1 MISLRKIS
9 GVLLCLSVL
18 LSFTSCGELMEELF
32 GDGEDEPIQ
41 CNFSTALAGKWRVVA
56 AGDIE
61 NVPEEMAHVREGGE
75 VPCSIEWIEFSNGQA
90 HFHFSSEVVL
100 NRQSLGGGTLPSEMI
115 TDYTCPCDLD
125 GDGFVGFVFGF
136 ESEEGSAYHEFYKE
150 WVDLSGDGEMF
161 HYRANLWAYGRD
173 EDYATTLILYSDSYS
188 SSSYGYEME
197 RYDD

>member
-1 MISLRKIS
+1 MRLKDSILRMLLVSLTVVS
-9 GVLLCLSVL
+9 L
-18 LSFTSCGELMEELF
+18 TSCSELMDDLF
-32 GDGEDEPIQ
+32 GGDDEPIQ
-41 CNFSTALAGKWRVVA
+41 GNYTTALAGKWRVVK
-56 AGDIE
+56 AGYVE
-61 NVPEEMAHVREGGE
+61 NPSGEMAYVGE
-75 VPCSIEWIEFSNGQA
+75 ELPCSIEWIEFSNGQA

-188 SSSYGYEME
+188 SSSYGYEMG

>member
-1 MISLRKIS
+1 MRLKDSILRMLLVSLTVVS
-9 GVLLCLSVL
+9 L
-18 LSFTSCGELMEELF
+18 TSCSELMDDLF
-32 GDGEDEPIQ
+32 GGDDEPIQ
-41 CNFSTALAGKWRVVA
+41 GNYTTALAGKWRVVK
-56 AGDIE
+56 AGYVE
-61 NVPEEMAHVREGGE
+61 NPAGEMAYVGE
-75 VPCSIEWIEFSNGQA
+75 ELPCSIEWIEFSNGQA

-100 NRQSLGGGTLPSEMI
+100 NRQSLGGSILPSEMI

>member
-1 MISLRKIS
+1 MRLKDSILRMLLVSLTVVS
-9 GVLLCLSVL
+9 L
-18 LSFTSCGELMEELF
+18 TSCSELMDDLF
-32 GDGEDEPIQ
+32 GGDDEPIQ
-41 CNFSTALAGKWRVVA
+41 RNYTTALAGKWRVVK
-56 AGDIE
+56 AGYVE
-61 NVPEEMAHVREGGE
+61 NPSGEMAYVGE
-75 VPCSIEWIEFSNGQA
+75 ELPCSIEWIEFSNGQA

>member
-1 MISLRKIS
+1 MRLKDSILRMLLVSLTVAS
-9 GVLLCLSVL
+9 L
-18 LSFTSCGELMEELF
+18 TSCSELMDDLF
-32 GDGEDEPIQ
+32 GGDDEPIQ
-41 CNFSTALAGKWRVVA
+41 GNYTTALAGKWRVVK
-56 AGDIE
+56 AGYVE
-61 NVPEEMAHVREGGE
+61 NPSGEMAYVGE
-75 VPCSIEWIEFSNGQA
+75 ELPCSIEWIEFSNGQA

-100 NRQSLGGGTLPSEMI
+100 NRQSLGGSILPSEMI

-188 SSSYGYEME
+188 SVDYGYEME

>member
-1 MISLRKIS
+1 MRLKDSILRMLLVSLTVVS
-9 GVLLCLSVL
+9 L
-18 LSFTSCGELMEELF
+18 TSCSELMDDLF
-32 GDGEDEPIQ
+32 GGDDEPIQ
-41 CNFSTALAGKWRVVA
+41 GNYTTALAGKWRVVK
-56 AGDIE
+56 AGYVE
-61 NVPEEMAHVREGGE
+61 NPSGEMAYVGE
-75 VPCSIEWIEFSNGQA
+75 ELPCSIEWIEFSNGQA

-136 ESEEGSAYHEFYKE
+136 ESEEGSAYHESYKE

>member
-1 MISLRKIS
+1 MRLKDSILRLLLVSLTVVS
-9 GVLLCLSVL
+9 L
-18 LSFTSCGELMEELF
+18 TSCSELMDDLF
-32 GDGEDEPIQ
+32 GGDDEPIPG
-41 CNFSTALAGKWRVVA
+41 NYTTALAGKWRVVK
-56 AGDIE
+56 AGYVE
-61 NVPEEMAHVREGGE
+61 NPSGEMAYVGE
-75 VPCSIEWIEFSNGQA
+75 ELPCSIEWIEFSNGQA

-188 SSSYGYEME
+188 SVDYGYEME

>member
-1 MISLRKIS
+1 MRLKDSILRLLLVSLTVVS
-9 GVLLCLSVL
+9 L
-18 LSFTSCGELMEELF
+18 TSCSELMDDLF
-32 GDGEDEPIQ
+32 GGDDEPIQ
-41 CNFSTALAGKWRVVA
+41 GNYTTALAGKWRVVK
-56 AGDIE
+56 AGYVE
-61 NVPEEMAHVREGGE
+61 NPSGEMAYVGE
-75 VPCSIEWIEFSNGQA
+75 ELPCSIEWIEFSNGQA

-136 ESEEGSAYHEFYKE
+136 ESEEGSAYHESYKE

>member
-1 MISLRKIS
+1 MRLKDSILRMLLVSLTVVS
-9 GVLLCLSVL
+9 L
-18 LSFTSCGELMEELF
+18 TSCSELMDDLF
-32 GDGEDEPIQ
+32 GSDDEPIQ
-41 CNFSTALAGKWRVVA
+41 GNYTTALAGKWRVVK
-56 AGDIE
+56 AGYVE
-61 NVPEEMAHVREGGE
+61 NPSGEMAYVGE
-75 VPCSIEWIEFSNGQA
+75 ELPCSIEWIEFSNGQA

-136 ESEEGSAYHEFYKE
+136 EPEEGSAYHEFYKE

>member
-1 MISLRKIS
+1 MRLIDSMLRIVLVSL
-9 GVLLCLSVL
+9 VLVSL
-18 LSFTSCGELMEELF
+18 TSCSELMDDLF
-32 GDGEDEPIQ
+32 GGDDDPIQ
-41 CNFSTALAGKWRVVA
+41 SNFSTALAGKWRVVKSGYITTSSGETA
-56 AGDIE
+56 CVG
-61 NVPEEMAHVREGGE
+61 EEE
-75 VPCSIEWIEFSNGQA
+75 VPCSLEWIEFSNGQA

-173 EDYATTLILYSDSYS
+173 EDYATTLILYSNNYS
-188 SSSYGYEME
+188 SLDYGYEME

>member
-1 MISLRKIS
+1 MLLVSLTVVS
-9 GVLLCLSVL
+9 L
-18 LSFTSCGELMEELF
+18 TSCSELMDDLF
-32 GDGEDEPIQ
+32 GGDDEPIQ
-41 CNFSTALAGKWRVVA
+41 GNYTTALAGKWRVVK
-56 AGDIE
+56 AGYVE
-61 NVPEEMAHVREGGE
+61 NPSGEMAYVGE
-75 VPCSIEWIEFSNGQA
+75 ELPCSIEWIEFSNGQA

-173 EDYATTLILYSDSYS
+173 EDYATTLILYCDSYS

>member
-1 MISLRKIS
+1 MLLVSLTVVS
-9 GVLLCLSVL
+9 L
-18 LSFTSCGELMEELF
+18 TSCSELMDDLF
-32 GDGEDEPIQ
+32 GGDDEPIQ
-41 CNFSTALAGKWRVVA
+41 RNYTTALAGKWRVVK
-56 AGDIE
+56 AGYVE
-61 NVPEEMAHVREGGE
+61 NPSGEMAYVGE
-75 VPCSIEWIEFSNGQA
+75 ELPCSIEWIEFSNGQA

>member
-1 MISLRKIS
+1 MRLKDSILRMLLVSLTVVS
-9 GVLLCLSVL
+9 L
-18 LSFTSCGELMEELF
+18 TSCSELMDDLF
-32 GDGEDEPIQ
+32 GGDDEPIQ
-41 CNFSTALAGKWRVVA
+41 GNYTTALAGKWRVVK
-56 AGDIE
+56 AGYVE
-61 NVPEEMAHVREGGE
+61 NPSGKMAYVGEEL
-75 VPCSIEWIEFSNGQA
+75 PCSIEWIEFSNGQA

>member
-1 MISLRKIS
+1 MRLKDSILRLLLVSLTVVS
-9 GVLLCLSVL
+9 L
-18 LSFTSCGELMEELF
+18 TSCSELMDDLF
-32 GDGEDEPIQ
+32 GSDDEPIQ
-41 CNFSTALAGKWRVVA
+41 GNYTTALAGKWRVVK
-56 AGDIE
+56 AGYVE
-61 NVPEEMAHVREGGE
+61 NPSGEMAYVGE
-75 VPCSIEWIEFSNGQA
+75 ELPCSIEWIEFSNGQA

-115 TDYTCPCDLD
+115 IDYTCPCDLD

>member
-1 MISLRKIS
+1 MLLVSLTVVS
-9 GVLLCLSVL
+9 L
-18 LSFTSCGELMEELF
+18 TSCSELMDDLF
-32 GDGEDEPIQ
+32 GGDDEPIQ
-41 CNFSTALAGKWRVVA
+41 GNYTTALAGKWRVVK
-56 AGDIE
+56 AGYVE
-61 NVPEEMAHVREGGE
+61 NPSGKMAYVGEE

>member
-1 MISLRKIS
+1 MRRKDRRLRMMLVSLTVVS
-9 GVLLCLSVL
+9 L
-18 LSFTSCGELMEELF
+18 TSCSELMDDLF
-32 GDGEDEPIQ
+32 GGDDEPIQ
-41 CNFSTALAGKWRVVA
+41 GNYTTALAGKWRVVK
-56 AGDIE
+56 AGYVE
-61 NVPEEMAHVREGGE
+61 NPSGEMAYVGE
-75 VPCSIEWIEFSNGQA
+75 ELPCSIEWIEFSNGQA

-100 NRQSLGGGTLPSEMI
+100 NRQSLGGSILPSEMI

>member
-1 MISLRKIS
+1 MRLKDSILRLLLVSLTVVS
-9 GVLLCLSVL
+9 L
-18 LSFTSCGELMEELF
+18 TSCSELMDDLF
-32 GDGEDEPIQ
+32 GGDDEPIQ
-41 CNFSTALAGKWRVVA
+41 GNYTTALAGKWRVVK
-56 AGDIE
+56 AGYVE
-61 NVPEEMAHVREGGE
+61 NPSGEMAYVGE
-75 VPCSIEWIEFSNGQA
+75 ELPCSIEWIEFSNGQA

-115 TDYTCPCDLD
+115 TDYTCPCDFD